1 MTTRGF
7 RFLKVFLAIA
17 LASPAAWATD
27 VVVGPGNC
35 DESGFADALATVDGS
50 GGGTVSFDCG
60 TVTIPSTYNKGIANA
75 VTIDGG
81 GVVTFDGD
89 LTASFFQVFF
99 SANVTLRGLTLEHG
113 AFDGVHA
120 LENFGTLTL
129 DHVLVADSFS
139 AEPAVVNYGNL
150 TVESS
155 TFEDNESTSADGG
168 ALANLSG
175 TANVAQSTFDSND
188 TAGSGA
194 AIYSDGTTSVV
205 NSTFHDND
213 AESGGGAIYQTA
225 NGFASISYVTIY
237 GNTASFGAGIY
248 ADGSGP
254 LAMVIDH
261 SIVSANATGNCD
273 GVIGSGGFNVSNDN
287 GCGGAFTDP
296 TDGIN
301 QNLPLGPL
309 QDNGGP
315 TQTMM
320 PLPGNTAIDRD
331 PGAACSVA
339 TDQRGVARP
348 VNNACD
354 SGAVEVS
361 GANDVIFADGFDG

>member
-1 MTTRGF
+1 MTTR
-7 RFLKVFLAIA
+7 RLSTLLAMTMTA
-17 LASPAAWATD
+17 LASPAALAVD
-27 VVVGPGNC
+27 IVVSPPNC

-50 GGGTVSFDCG
+50 GGGTVSFNCG

-81 GVVTFDGD
+81 GVVTFDGG

-99 SANVTLRGLTLEHG
+99 SADVTLRRLAFDQG

-120 LENFGTLTL
+120 LENFGALTL

-155 TFEDNESTSADGG
+155 TFENNESTSADGG

-188 TAGSGA
+188 TDGAGA

-205 NSTFHDND
+205 DSTFYDNE

-225 NGFASISYVTIY
+225 NGFASISYVTIV

-273 GVIGSGGFNVSNDN
+273 GVIGSGGYNVSNDN

-301 QNLPLGPL
+301 QNLPMGSL

-315 TQTMM
+315 TLTMM
-320 PLPGNTAIDRD
+320 PLPGNTAIDRQ
-331 PGAACSVA
+331 PGASCSVA
-339 TDQRGVARP
+339 VDQRGVARP
-348 VNNACD
+348 INNACD

-361 GANDVIFADGFDG
+361 GTSDVIFVDGFDD